1 MYIILG
7 SLILILAMIGAIILT
22 LEKKKGINKCLKAFY

>member
-7 SLILILAMIGAIILT
+7 SLILILAMLGAIILT
-22 LEKKKGINKCLKAFY
+22 LEKKKTLNKCLKVY